1 MANSRLEQE
10 WWHTAN
16 LMALQINQNRKKGAP
31 PVKPHELNPLVKRRI
46 EKKAHRTVGVEA
58 LKAFLPLNDPNRKG
72 FDIGKT

>member
-1 MANSRLEQE
+1 MAYSKPDGVTDKSKQ
-10 WWHTAN
+10 
-16 LMALQINQNRKKGAP
+16 KKGAP